1 MAAEPAVV
9 TPPPLLARLRER
21 GWRVTPQRR
30 AVAEALDGNHVHLT
44 ADEVHKRARAILPEV
59 ALATV
64 YNTLNELVVM
74 GEVAEVRY
82 APGPSRYDP
91 NIGPAPHHHL
101 LCTSCGA
108 LFDVEATGV
117 AVPELGPAERQG
129 FNIDGAQVLFRGTCP
144 ACLDAA

>member
-1 MAAEPAVV
+1 MDAQPAIA
-9 TPPPLLARLRER
+9 PPALLTRLRER

-30 AVAEALDGNHVHLT
+30 AVAEALNGDHVHLT

-64 YNTLNELVVM
+64 YNTLNELVAM

-91 NIGPAPHHHL
+91 NVGPAPHHHL

-108 LFDVEATGV
+108 LLDVDATGV
-117 AVPELGPAERQG
+117 AVPELGAAERQG
-129 FNIDGAQVLFRGTCP
+129 FSVDGVEVVFRGTC
-144 ACLDAA
+144 ASCRDLA